1 MKPGLEQEET
11 ELTEREKK
19 NSVSS
24 RLVRWSVL
32 VLANLVI
39 LSVLA
44 AAAFLYGWARS
55 ARALPE
61 LQGWHRQFPAAEFRA
76 ADARSGYTFDDY
88 WKQEAEVFQQLDA
101 LVAGP
106 WKAEAVGKFDRFR
119 AGSVANPEKTL
130 ERNWNR
136 TFVLQAAQPI
146 GGVLLVHGLSDS
158 PYSLRALAERLQ
170 AEGYTVVGLRVPGHG
185 TCPRALAEVTWKD
198 WTAAMK
204 IAVRGLRELIPAGT
218 PLVLAGYS
226 NGGALSVHYA
236 TSALDDKSL
245 PAVSAVVLFSP
256 MIGIS
261 PKARVSRLYHA
272 VARLS
277 GDEKAQWGSVSAEVD
292 PFKYSSWPMNASV
305 QAWALTQEVE
315 QRLAALERAGRMKEM
330 PPILAMQSAI
340 DATVVVPKLITELFD
355 RLAPGGPS
363 ELVLF
368 DVNRVAWLGNLV
380 NPSVEREIR
389 PRLERTDLPFKL
401 TLVVNAAPDSLA
413 VKAQTRAGDSW
424 TERTLAEAWPADVF
438 SLSHIAVP
446 ISPADPVYG
455 TAEATAKSGLPLGS
469 LSLRGEHGALLVS
482 DALLI
487 RARHNPFFP
496 FMADHVVKWLAEKA
510 KRP

>member
-1 MKPGLEQEET
+1 MTKPGI
-11 ELTEREKK
+11 RR
-19 NSVSS
+19 S
-24 RLVRWSVL
+24 RLLRWGGFVMANL
-32 VLANLVI
+32 AITAVLAI
-39 LSVLA
+39 GA
-44 AAAFLYGWARS
+44 CYYGWSRS

-61 LQGWHRQFPAAEFRA
+61 LQGWHRQAPAAEFRA
-76 ADARSGYTFDDY
+76 ADARPGYTFDDY
-88 WKQEAEVFQQLDA
+88 LKQEADVFKQLDA

-106 WKAEAVGKFDRFR
+106 WQSEAVGQFDRFR
-119 AGSVANPEKTL
+119 AGSVANPEKIL

-136 TFVLQAAQPI
+136 SYVLKAAEPI

-158 PYSLRALAERLQ
+158 PYSLRSLAERLH

-185 TCPRALAEVTWKD
+185 TCPRALANVTLED
-198 WTAAMK
+198 WIAAVK
-204 IAVRGLRELIPAGT
+204 VAVRGVRALIPAAS

-226 NGGALSVHYA
+226 NGGALSIHYV
-236 TSALDDKSL
+236 TSTLEDKSL
-245 PAVSAVVLFSP
+245 PPVNAVVLFSP
-256 MIGIS
+256 MIGIN
-261 PKARVSRLYHA
+261 PMARVSHFYHT
-272 VARLS
+272 VSRLS
-277 GDEKAQWGSVSAEVD
+277 GDEKAQWSSVSAEVD

-315 QRLAALERAGRMKEM
+315 KRLAALERAGRLGQM

-355 RLAPGGPS
+355 RLPPGGAS

-380 NPSVEREIR
+380 NLSFEREIL

-401 TLVVNAAPDSLA
+401 TLVVNADTNSLA
-413 VKAQTRAGDSW
+413 VKAQTRAGESLS
-424 TERTLAEAWPADVF
+424 ERPLAEAWPKDMF
-438 SLSHIAVP
+438 SLSHVAVP

-482 DALLI
+482 DSLFV
-487 RARHNPFFP
+487 RARHNPFYP
-496 FMADHVVKWLAEKA
+496 FMENHVVKWLAENA
-510 KRP
+510 RPR